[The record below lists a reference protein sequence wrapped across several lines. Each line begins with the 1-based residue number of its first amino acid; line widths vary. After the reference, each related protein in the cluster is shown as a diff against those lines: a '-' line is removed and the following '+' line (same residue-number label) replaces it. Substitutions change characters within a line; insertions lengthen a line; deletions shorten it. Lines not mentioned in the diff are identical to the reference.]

1 MSVSNIEEGLVADVS
16 DSRIEVD
23 AVHIGIGVG
32 DFLHEKWSTV
42 TKVVLPV
49 PDIPM
54 AMRQQL

>member
-1 MSVSNIEEGLVADVS
+1 MVADVS